1 MPAVVFAKFVQLI
14 HHNIRKREEFIMS
27 ENKKKTV
34 AFVPVKLNNERIPG
48 KNPSRLMEE
57 SRLLHIF

>member
-48 KNPSRLMEE
+48 KNTKPEE